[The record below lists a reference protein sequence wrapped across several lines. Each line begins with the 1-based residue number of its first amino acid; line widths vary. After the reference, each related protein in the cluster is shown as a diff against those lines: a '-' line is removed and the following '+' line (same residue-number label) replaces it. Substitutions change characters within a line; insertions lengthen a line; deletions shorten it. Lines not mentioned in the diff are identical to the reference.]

1 MSDASAELDLP
12 TWQEVLDFWFD
23 KAHARLWFVV
33 DPDFDNRIRAR
44 FTPLIEAAVAGEL
57 AAWEETSRSC
67 LALLVLLDQMTRN
80 AWRGT
85 PRAFCGDA
93 RALAVADRALARGF
107 DKQVP
112 LSWRRFFYLPFEHS
126 ENLADQQR
134 CCVLFGRIVEDASE
148 KDRGWAADQM
158 RYVERHR
165 EIIERFGRFPHRN
178 AILARPSTPQEEA
191 FLKEPMSSF

>member
-1 MSDASAELDLP
+1 MSDASAELALP

-23 KAHARLWFVV
+23 KAHAPLWFKV
-33 DPDFDNRIRAR
+33 DTDFDSRIRAR

-57 AAWEETSRSC
+57 AAWEEAPRSC
-67 LALLVLLDQMTRN
+67 LALLIVLDQMTRN

-93 RALAVADRALARGF
+93 RGLEVADRALARGF
-107 DKQVP
+107 DGHVP
-112 LSWRRFFYLPFEHS
+112 LSWRRFFYLTFEHS
-126 ENLADQQR
+126 ENLAHQQR
-134 CCVLFGRIVEDASE
+134 CCVLFQRLVDDAPE
-148 KDRGWAADQM
+148 KDRAWAAEQM

-178 AILARPSTPQEEA
+178 AILSRPSTPEEEA